1 MPFPRRFVTGLSLL
15 LVLLQLCP
23 LPGHA
28 ADPALIE
35 SLRAGGFILYFRHAE
50 TDWSQT
56 DRRHDAG
63 WDSCD
68 PAQMRQLSAAGRD
81 SARRL
86 GEALRRLR
94 IPVGRVVASEFCR
107 TRETARLLAL
117 GPVETSRDLVNLSH
131 AEHAGGTESLRQRV
145 RRLLATPPPA
155 GTNVVLVSHGN
166 VFMLVAEQRP
176 VEAGAAIVR
185 PDGEGGFEVVA
196 HVAPEEWSRLAGIR

>member
-1 MPFPRRFVTGLSLL
+1 MTGPISRRFVTGFALL
-15 LVLLQLCP
+15 LALLCP
-23 LPGHA
+23 LAGHA
-28 ADPALIE
+28 TEPALIE

-56 DRRHDAG
+56 DRRHEAG

-86 GEALRRLR
+86 GEALRRLQ

-117 GPVETSRDLVNLSH
+117 GPVETSRDLINLTH
-131 AEHAGGTESLRQRV
+131 AEHAGGTEALRGRV

-166 VFMLVAEQRP
+166 VFLLVAEQRP
-176 VEAGAAIVR
+176 VEAGTAIVR
-185 PDGEGGFEVVA
+185 PDGEGGFEVVT
-196 HVAPEEWSRLAGIR
+196 HVTPEEWSRLAATP

>member
-1 MPFPRRFVTGLSLL
+1 MLSPRRFVTGLSLFL
-15 LVLLQLCP
+15 ALLCP

-35 SLRAGGFILYFRHAE
+35 ALRGGGFILYFRHAE
-50 TDWSQT
+50 TDWKQT
-56 DRRHDAG
+56 DRRHEAG

-117 GPVETSRDLVNLSH
+117 GPVETSRDLVNTSH
-131 AEHAGGTESLRQRV
+131 AEHAGGTEALRQRV

-196 HVAPEEWSRLAGIR
+196 HVAPEEWSRFAAMP

>member
-1 MPFPRRFVTGLSLL
+1 MPSPRRFATAFSLL
-15 LVLLQLCP
+15 LALLP
-23 LPGHA
+23 LWPLAGQA
-28 ADPALIE
+28 ADAALVE
-35 SLRAGGFILYFRHAE
+35 ALRGGGFVLYFRHAE

-56 DRRHDAG
+56 DRRHEAG

-68 PAQMRQLSAAGRD
+68 PAQMRQLSAAGRET
-81 SARRL
+81 ARRV

-117 GPVETSRDLVNLSH
+117 GAVETSRDLVNVTH
-131 AEHAGGTESLRQRV
+131 AGQAGGTEALRQRA

-176 VEAGAAIVR
+176 VEGGAAILR
-185 PDGEGGFEVVA
+185 PDGEGGFEIVA
-196 HVAPEEWSRLAGIR
+196 HVAPEDWRRLAAMP

>member
-1 MPFPRRFVTGLSLL
+1 MPSPRRFVTALSLL
-15 LVLLQLCP
+15 LALMCP

-28 ADPALIE
+28 AEPALVE

-50 TDWSQT
+50 TDWTQT
-56 DRRHDAG
+56 DRRHEAG

-68 PAQMRQLSAAGRD
+68 PTQMRQLSAAGRD
-81 SARRL
+81 SARRV

-117 GPVETSRDLVNLSH
+117 GPVETSRDLVNLTH
-131 AEHAGGTESLRQRV
+131 AEHAGGTESLRRRA
-145 RRLLATPPPA
+145 RRLLAEPPPA

-176 VEAGAAIVR
+176 VEGGAVILR

-196 HVAPEEWSRLAGIR
+196 HVAPEDWSRLARIP